1 MRILWIFLLAFALA
15 GLVSS
20 QNIPGFTPDHSGAQ
34 NRLEA
39 NFLKLPKAQNNRKYL
54 HFLTEEPH
62 LAGTPASK
70 RVAEYLRDQYRSWG
84 FDAHLAEYRV
94 YLPQPKKIEIELV
107 EPDSVKLN
115 LRENNWI
122 GDKDSYD
129 SRAVTPFNGYSPS
142 GDVTAQVVYAN
153 RGLPGDY
160 ERLAELGVEVKNKI
174 VIVRYGGSF
183 RGVKAQVAESH
194 GAAGLIIYSDPADD
208 GYMKGDVYPR
218 GPMRPAEAIQRGS
231 LLYIFKYAGDPLTPG
246 VAAKGKVK
254 RLPTAQAGNVPH
266 IPTTPISYGEA
277 RKILTALA
285 GPEVPDGW
293 QGGLPFRYHVGPGPA
308 KIRLNLDF
316 EYKIRPIYDV
326 IARIDGSEE
335 PDKWVIVGNHHD
347 AWVYGAVDPNSGTS
361 ALLEAGRSIGELLKT
376 GWRPKRTI
384 IFAHW
389 DGEEPGLI
397 GSTEWVEEHYAEL
410 REHAAVYFNVDVGVA
425 GPNFSASAVPSL
437 DGFISDIVK
446 KITDPASG
454 NSVFAKW
461 WQRQHSK
468 QAAKL
473 KNMVPDSA
481 SVRIG
486 RLGSGSDY
494 TAFLDHAGISALSMG
509 FRGRYGVYHSI
520 LDNFYWMS
528 HWGDPTF
535 KYHAAMSKI
544 TGLAVLRFAQADIL
558 PFDFARY
565 AETLLQHARNLKSAW
580 KEKYDSVAL
589 DLTPLESKIE
599 KWQKLTVELNKKIK
613 SALAKGESFARLN
626 ELLMETERDFTTEPG
641 LPGREWF
648 KHRIY
653 APGFYTGY
661 ASKPLPGIAETVEQK
676 KINIARQE
684 LQELERRIDAVIQ
697 TTEAAL
703 KQE

>member
-1 MRILWIFLLAFALA
+1 MRIVRIFLLGFFLA
-15 GLVSS
+15 GTLSS
-20 QNIPGFTPDHSGAQ
+20 QNIAGFTPDHSRIQ
-34 NRLEA
+34 NKLEKD
-39 NFLKLPKAQNNRKYL
+39 FLKLPKAQNNRKYL

-62 LAGTPASK
+62 FAGTPASK
-70 RVAEYLRDQYRSWG
+70 RIAEYLRDQYRSWG
-84 FDAHLAEYRV
+84 FDAHLEEYRV
-94 YLPQPKKIEIELV
+94 YLPQPQNIQIELV
-107 EPDSVKLN
+107 EPDSIRLN
-115 LRENNWI
+115 LRENTWI
-122 GDKDSYD
+122 RDKDSYD
-129 SRAVTPFNGYSPS
+129 SRAITPFNAYSPS
-142 GDVTAQVVYAN
+142 GDVTAQVIYAN
-153 RGLPGDY
+153 RGLPDDY
-160 ERLAELGVEVKNKI
+160 NRLDELGVDVKDKI

-208 GYMKGDVYPR
+208 GYMKGDVYPD

-231 LLYIFKYAGDPLTPG
+231 LLYIFKYPGDPLTPG

-254 RLPTAQAGNVPH
+254 RLPAARAGNVPH
-266 IPTTPISYGEA
+266 LPTTPISYGEA
-277 RKILTALA
+277 RKILAALA
-285 GPEVPDGW
+285 GPEVPRGW

-308 KIRLNLDF
+308 KVHLNLDI

-326 IARIDGSEE
+326 IAKIEGSEE

-361 ALLEAGRSIGELLKT
+361 SLMEAARSIGELLKT

-410 REHAAVYFNVDVGVA
+410 QKHAAVYFNVDVGVA

-437 DGFISDIVK
+437 DGFISDIAK
-446 KITDPASG
+446 KVTDPTSG
-454 NSVFAKW
+454 NSVFERW
-461 WQRQHSK
+461 WQRQHAK
-468 QAAKL
+468 QAAKW
-473 KNMVPDSA
+473 NDGVPDSA
-481 SVRIG
+481 SVRVG

-494 TAFLDHAGISALSMG
+494 TAFLDHVGIPALSMG

-535 KYHAAMSKI
+535 EYHAAMSKI
-544 TGLAVLRFAQADIL
+544 TGLAVLRFAQADVL
-558 PFDFARY
+558 PLDYARY
-565 AETLLQHARNLKSAW
+565 AATLFRHARQLESAW

-589 DLTPLESKIE
+589 DLTLLENRIE
-599 KWQKLTVELNKKIK
+599 QWQELSGKLNKKIK
-613 SALAKGESFARLN
+613 AVLAEGKSATGLN
-626 ELLMETERDFTTEPG
+626 ELLMQSERDFTTEPG

-648 KHRIY
+648 RHRIY

-661 ASKPLPGIAETVEQK
+661 ASKPLPGIAEPVEQN
-676 KINIARQE
+676 KINIARKE
-684 LQELERRIDAVIQ
+684 LRTLLRRMDAVIQ
-697 TTEAAL
+697 TTETAL
-703 KQE
+703 EQE